1 MNKKIP
7 FLPFGILACLILA
20 TGSGIWA
27 IHLMS
32 SLFNYRSPLRINPP
46 APGLILDQPVTQRL
60 VLVLVD
66 ALREDTSRD
75 TTVMPFLNQLRLKGA
90 SAVMHSRPPS
100 YSEPGY
106 SVLLTGAWP
115 DLSDGPAANLD
126 YDAIYP
132 FTQDN
137 LFSAAHQIGIGT
149 AVSGYYWFKK
159 LIPAEAVETGFYT
172 PGEDRQADRQ
182 VVDAALPWLDASDYS
197 LILIHLDQVDYAG
210 HYEGGPRDP
219 NWAQA
224 AHRSDDLIAE
234 IASHLDL
241 NQDTLMVFSDH
252 GQIDTGGHGGQDP
265 IVLLEPFVMAGA
277 GVIPGQY
284 ADIQMT
290 DVAPTAALLLGT
302 NLPAAAQGRP
312 LAEMLA
318 IDDEQLQTLRKA
330 YITQQAGLLNA
341 YTGAIGQPSK
351 VITQELL
358 NLTAIKAAYQSALQA
373 SQVARMRTE
382 RTLRAGLA
390 VPLVLVMAFLLWKI
404 PRARLWWLLVSG
416 MVYVLLFNL
425 RFVLLDGRTYSLSSV
440 TDPADLIIYTG
451 ITASLSLLAASLVSD
466 YGILNRRAG
475 ALSIAAELAI
485 QQALV
490 ITAVLL
496 LPVLWSFVLNGAL
509 ISWILPEFASSFTGL
524 LCLVQILF
532 VCLSACLLVGVI
544 ALYGQIAFWRT
555 RPIVPIR
562 RTGER
567 T

>member
-1 MNKKIP
+1 MRFIHSHRIIFFP
-7 FLPFGILACLILA
+7 LPTKSALAPQ
-20 TGSGIWA
+20 S
-27 IHLMS
+27 
-32 SLFNYRSPLRINPP
+32 
-46 APGLILDQPVTQRL
+46 PVT
-60 VLVLVD
+60 
-66 ALREDTSRD
+66 
-75 TTVMPFLNQLRLKGA
+75 
-90 SAVMHSRPPS
+90 
-100 YSEPGY
+100 
-106 SVLLTGAWP
+106 TG
-115 DLSDGPAANLD
+115 L
-126 YDAIYP
+126 
-132 FTQDN
+132 
-137 LFSAAHQIGIGT
+137 
-149 AVSGYYWFKK
+149 KK

-197 LILIHLDQVDYAG
+197 LVLIHLDQVDYAG

-224 AHRSDDLIAE
+224 ARRSDDLIAE

-341 YTGAIGQPSK
+341 YTAAIGQPSE
-351 VITQELL
+351 VITQKLL

-373 SQVARMRTE
+373 SQAARMRTE
-382 RTLRAGLA
+382 RMLRAGLA
-390 VPLVLVMAFLLWKI
+390 VPLVLVMVFLLWKI

-425 RFVLLDGRTYSLSSV
+425 RYVLLDGRTYSLSSV

-466 YGILNRRAG
+466 YGVLNRRARSPIYRCRTG
-475 ALSIAAELAI
+475 DPTGPGYHGSSAPAGIVEFYPEWRLDQLDSARVCQQFYRPALPGTNLICMPERLPAGRCDSPLRTNRILANPPHRPNPPHWR
-485 QQALV
+485 AD
-490 ITAVLL
+490 
-496 LPVLWSFVLNGAL
+496 LNGRFPKSPD
-509 ISWILPEFASSFTGL
+509 SWRRHDFQGARRCLP
-524 LCLVQILF
+524 
-532 VCLSACLLVGVI
+532 
-544 ALYGQIAFWRT
+544 WK
-555 RPIVPIR
+555 
-562 RTGER
+562 
-567 T
+567 